1 MKNHVLPSLFLTG
14 GMLVSTLLL
23 PLSAQADTIEVRK
36 AMVTS
41 PIPVL
46 KPYMT
51 DSLNMQTKKYE
62 VKDVLKENASLIRR
76 KNAVMH
82 EVAKGAALSPA
93 SNDESVLRVLRFTFS
108 TPRFIKANIKV
119 NTLKE
124 YKTYVNGK
132 ELSGSELLLLPGH
145 TDVALLCLNSVEN
158 KDSFNVSVVGDDLKG
173 LSVAGPQDKHPYSM
187 ADMMLGN
194 HYRNVALSPSGK
206 YLVTVYYD
214 TKEDG
219 SNIFRTVLTEM
230 STGRIVRSRD
240 EYAAWEWLPHRDV
253 LYYVRNST
261 KGRQLVT
268 FDPKSGLESVMAE
281 DIPEGGFTMS
291 PKADYL
297 IFSRNQTGKN
307 ENNGLKRLYEP
318 DDRQPGWRNRNAL
331 YRYDLKTG
339 QMQRLTF
346 GATSVWLS
354 DISED
359 AGKLLLMFNRMDMRD
374 APFSRSSLISMDAYT
389 GKVDTLFANTAFISE
404 ARFSPD
410 GKKLLVK
417 ASPGAFGG
425 IGSEIKE
432 GQIANGFDYR
442 LYLYDIESRTVK
454 PLLPG
459 FGPSVGKYEWAGNG
473 NIYFKAT
480 DGCNESLFSLNPD
493 NNKLIHFQLPVSY
506 VQGYSISTD
515 EKNPQVVFFG
525 QTGERSREMFACRL
539 DNGRPAARK
548 LGEIDFDEMYKDVL
562 IGSCHDW
569 NFKSSRGD
577 TIHGFYFLP
586 PDFDADKKYPL
597 IVYYYGGC
605 TPTAKTLEFQYPLQ
619 VLAGQGYVVYV
630 CEPSGAIG
638 YGQEF
643 AARHVNTWGE
653 GSADDIIEGTKAF
666 MAEHP
671 FINSKKVGCMGASYG
686 GFMTQYLQTRTD
698 IFATAISH
706 AGISNIASYWGGGY
720 WGYTYGEVA
729 QYGSYPWNNPE
740 LYVKQS
746 PLFNAEKIHTPLL
759 LLHGTADTNVP
770 TNESQQLFTALRIL
784 GRPVSYIQIDG
795 ENHVIVNH
803 KKRLAWQNAIFAWFA
818 HWLKDE
824 PGWWKELYPE
834 DNFGMKKK

>member
-1 MKNHVLPSLFLTG
+1 MKNHVFSSMYITG
-14 GMLVSTLLL
+14 GMFVSALFL
-23 PLSAQADTIEVRK
+23 PFTAQADTIEVK
-36 AMVTS
+36 TAMLTD
-41 PIPVL
+41 PIPVFR
-46 KPYMT
+46 PYMT
-51 DSLNMQTKKYE
+51 DSLNMQSKKYE
-62 VKDVLKENASLIRR
+62 EKDVLKENASLIHR
-76 KNAVMH
+76 KNIVRN
-82 EVAKGAALSPA
+82 EIVKGVALTPLADGGNA
-93 SNDESVLRVLRFTFS
+93 LRVLHFTLS
-108 TPRFIKANIKV
+108 TPRFIKANLEVK
-119 NTLKE
+119 TLKE

-132 ELSGSELLLLPGH
+132 ELSGSDLLLLPGH
-145 TDVALLCLNSVEN
+145 TDVALLCLSSKEN
-158 KDSFNVSVVGDDLKG
+158 KDTFNVAVTGKDLNG
-173 LSVAGPQDKHPYSM
+173 LSVAGSNDKHPYSM

-214 TKEDG
+214 TKDDG

-230 STGRIVRSRD
+230 STGRIIRSRD

-253 LYYVRNST
+253 IYFVRNST

-268 FDPKSGLESVMAE
+268 FDPKSGIEAVIAD
-281 DIPEGGFTMS
+281 DIPEGGFTIS

-307 ENNGLKRLYEP
+307 ESNGLKRLYEP
-318 DDRQPGWRNRNAL
+318 DDRQTGWRNRNAL

-346 GATSVWLS
+346 GAASVWLS

-359 AGKLLLMFNRMDMRD
+359 SRKLLLSFGRMDMRN
-374 APFSRSSLISMDAYT
+374 APFSRSTLISMDAYT
-389 GKVDTLFANTAFISE
+389 GKVDTLLADTAFIAD

-410 GKKLLVK
+410 GKRLLIK

-442 LYLYDIESRTVK
+442 LYLYDIENRSVK
-454 PLLPG
+454 PLLSG
-459 FGPSVGKYEWAGNG
+459 FDPSVGRYEWIGNG

-480 DGCNESLFSLNPD
+480 DGCDESLFSLNPN
-493 NNKLIHFQLPVSY
+493 NNKLTYFQLPVSY

-515 EKNPQVVFFG
+515 ENTPQVVFFG
-525 QTGERSREMFACRL
+525 QTGERSREMFTCRL
-539 DNGRPAARK
+539 NSGKPATRK

-569 NFKSSRGD
+569 NFRSSRGD
-577 TIHGFYFLP
+577 TINGFYFLP
-586 PDFDADKKYPL
+586 PGFDANKKYPL

-653 GSADDIIEGTKAF
+653 GSADDIIEGTRNF
-666 MAEHP
+666 ISEHP
-671 FINSKKVGCMGASYG
+671 FINSEKVGCMGASYG

-698 IFATAISH
+698 IFTTAISH

-784 GRPVSYIQIDG
+784 GRPVSYIQVDG

-803 KKRLAWQNAIFAWFA
+803 KKRLIWQNAIFAWFA

-824 PGWWKELYPE
+824 PEWWKELYPE
-834 DNFGMKKK
+834 DDFGMKKK